1 MFGRTQRALVL
12 IAVLSVTGCEEGAP
26 TAPTTFQRVELS
38 VAPDPLVAVPSTGVT
53 VTVAGSTFDLPWK
66 TSFALLMSL
75 PENGT
80 PVDIAIL
87 AVNVQ
92 QATGGIVVAS
102 AAGDD
107 ERFRFTPRPQANR
120 IESGGEAVVEFDLWY
135 LLPNGGREALV
146 TLSASFDTPAGLTT
160 STVDVRVAP

>member
-1 MFGRTQRALVL
+1 
-12 IAVLSVTGCEEGAP
+12 
-26 TAPTTFQRVELS
+26 
-38 VAPDPLVAVPSTGVT
+38 
-53 VTVAGSTFDLPWK
+53 
-66 TSFALLMSL
+66 
-75 PENGT
+75 
-80 PVDIAIL
+80 VDIAIL

-92 QATGGIVVAS
+92 QATGGIVVAP
-102 AAGDD
+102 AAPDD